1 MDEQTATDALT
12 TLPFDVHRGPVATDA
27 SANPFK
33 LVVDPVMRLRLRKAL
48 FDMIENHDS
57 ELAQHVADGRLALD
71 SYKEYIEIFAHSL
84 QGSMNSVD
92 GVAYLLQAC
101 GFQVNREDINLLPET
116 RWIKRGEPANG

>member
-1 MDEQTATDALT
+1 MDEQSSTDALAT
-12 TLPFDVHRGPVATDA
+12 VPFELHRGPVATDA

-57 ELAQHVADGRLALD
+57 ELAQHVAEGRLALD

-84 QGSMNSVD
+84 KGSMDSPD

-101 GFQVNREDINLLPET
+101 GFQVEREQINLAPAT
-116 RWIKRGEPANG
+116 RWIERPES